1 MGSEVR
7 DWENFLLIRNAA
19 VIVQKLIAPEDS
31 CKGTERKCAALPQ
44 EEQPQVTATELASF
58 CMETLPLVLRKA
70 IPTRKQDKIMV
81 LS

>member
-7 DWENFLLIRNAA
+7 DWENCLLIRSTAA
-19 VIVQKLIAPEDS
+19 VVQKLIAPEDS
-31 CKGTERKCAALPQ
+31 CKGTVRKCAALSR
-44 EEQPQVTATELASF
+44 EQRPQVTATELASF
-58 CMETLPLVLRKA
+58 CVETLPLVLRKA